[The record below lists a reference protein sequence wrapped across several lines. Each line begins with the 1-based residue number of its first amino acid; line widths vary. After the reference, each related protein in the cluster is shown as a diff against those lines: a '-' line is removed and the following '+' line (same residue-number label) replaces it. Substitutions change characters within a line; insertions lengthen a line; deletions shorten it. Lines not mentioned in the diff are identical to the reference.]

1 MKDDPLA
8 ALADIEIL
16 APPDAG
22 MPLAPLLIA
31 LVVAIGVTAWLIARR
46 RRKRKPV
53 EVHPTSVA
61 EALRRLAALR
71 ADWETGTVD
80 NREAGYRLCALL
92 RIGLGLPVLDPVAPP
107 PALPR
112 GEEWTLLLHGLQRLR
127 YERGDAS
134 LSEEAFEL
142 ARLWLSASETQA
154 VARNAVRV

>member
-22 MPLAPLLIA
+22 TPLAPLLIA
-31 LVVAIGVTAWLIARR
+31 LVVAIGVTACLIVWR
-46 RRKRKPV
+46 RRKRKTA
-53 EVHPTSVA
+53 EVPPTSVA

-71 ADWETGTVD
+71 ADWEAGTVE

-107 PALPR
+107 ALPR
-112 GEEWTLLLHGLQRLR
+112 SEEWTPMLRGLQRLR

-142 ARLWLSASETQA
+142 ARLWLSASETRA